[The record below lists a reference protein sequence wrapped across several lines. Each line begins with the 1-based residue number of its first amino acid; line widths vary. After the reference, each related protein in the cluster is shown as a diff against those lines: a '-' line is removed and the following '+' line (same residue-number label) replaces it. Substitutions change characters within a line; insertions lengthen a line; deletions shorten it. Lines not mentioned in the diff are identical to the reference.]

1 MAVVGI
7 VSGGFDPIHEGHIS
21 YLYAARYKCDFLTV
35 GVNSNEWLIR
45 KKGYCF
51 QDLTTRKRVIS
62 ALRPVDCTYS
72 FDDSDG
78 SAQNLILDVVSI
90 FGPDNE
96 YLFMNGGDRTQANI
110 PEMNLSGKIP
120 NLKFV
125 FGIGGE
131 EKLNSSSELV
141 EKIRVRLGVSQ

>member
-21 YLYAARYKCDFLTV
+21 YLYDARGRCDFLVV
-35 GVNSNEWLIR
+35 GVNTNEWLIR
-45 KKGYCF
+45 KKGYVF
-51 QDLTTRKRVIS
+51 QDLGSRQRVVG
-62 ALRPVDCTYS
+62 AMKPVDTVYP
-72 FDDSDG
+72 FNDDDG
-78 SAQNLILDVVSI
+78 SAQDLILRVTSV

-141 EKIRVRLGVSQ
+141 EKIRNYER